1 MRGFLF
7 GLVLLVLL
15 TISVLSIRPGGLRQ
29 QLRFAARR
37 FRIALVLGGVY
48 VVGSAA
54 MRVGFSSGY
63 VADYGPVILALA
75 LAIAFVVLAQDPR
88 AKQQR

>member
-7 GLVLLVLL
+7 GLALLALL

-48 VVGSAA
+48 IVSSAL
-54 MRVGFSSGY
+54 MRIGFSSGY
-63 VADYGPVILALA
+63 VADYGPAVLAVVLG
-75 LAIAFVVLAQDPR
+75 LVFVVLAQDPR
-88 AKQQR
+88 TKQQR

>member
-48 VVGSAA
+48 IVGSAV
-54 MRVGFSSGY
+54 MRIGFSSGY
-63 VADYGPVILALA
+63 VTDYGPAALA
-75 LAIAFVVLAQDPR
+75 VALGLAFVVLAQDPR
-88 AKQQR
+88 TKQQR

>member
-7 GLVLLVLL
+7 GLILILILVV
-15 TISVLSIRPGGLRQ
+15 SVLSIRPGGLRR

-48 VVGSAA
+48 VAGSAVVKIA
-54 MRVGFSSGY
+54 FPQGPAGE
-63 VADYGPVILALA
+63 YGLPILAVVLGVVFA
-75 LAIAFVVLAQDPR
+75 VLAQDP
-88 AKQQR
+88 ATPAEP